1 MFWEQKNSRFR
12 FVIFRKIPFMIARIF
27 FLADMFR
34 LGIPLVR
41 AYFLDSPQVTPKVIL
56 VVEPGVK
63 MVVEIRFWA
72 LTRARIQA
80 KFQQIITGKVAYCLD
95 SPQVTPKVILVVEP
109 GVKMVVEPGVILPTP
124 INYSDNNQE
133 LLILA
138 YSSNPLGMV
147 LVWTMRDLMPVGGYQ
162 ILPY

>member
-1 MFWEQKNSRFR
+1 MVVEIRFWALTR
-12 FVIFRKIPFMIARIF
+12 ARIQAKF
-27 FLADMFR
+27 QQIIT
-34 LGIPLVR
+34 GKV